1 MRLCKLWAVRTGDSF
16 SQKGKSFSSQK
27 NYSVLLKVSW
37 TKLNCIVFKEISLFN
52 SRGIQLGTCRY
63 YKVKRFELWKK
74 VYIHK
79 IEAAGHDDHRVLTT
93 TKQKKFFCRR
103 MTDVQHYFKCCLWFD
118 VMKQVNLCRKKL
130 HLFPIALNHWRVKFC
145 YQETPFSDF
154 QIVILQQNIFVSH
167 QAISHIIGY
176 ADIWK

>member
-16 SQKGKSFSSQK
+16 SQQGKSFSSQK

-79 IEAAGHDDHRVLTT
+79 IEAAGHDDQQSIDYYQTKEVFLLENDRCPALFQVLSLIRCYEAG
-93 TKQKKFFCRR
+93 KFMQKK
-103 MTDVQHYFKCCLWFD
+103 V
-118 VMKQVNLCRKKL
+118 
-130 HLFPIALNHWRVKFC
+130 A
-145 YQETPFSDF
+145 
-154 QIVILQQNIFVSH
+154 FVSNCTESL
-167 QAISHIIGY
+167 AS
-176 ADIWK
+176 